1 MEFTYHQFL
10 HKLLF
15 IYILFIVLRISRY
28 ALRQA
33 TEQLPPET
41 GEGARMRPLGKWMW
55 IGWINMDQYVELSMG
70 VPPVIIHI
78 RLTISRINHPQNG
91 VAPFMETPMCE
102 FSDD

>member
-1 MEFTYHQFL
+1 MYI
-10 HKLLF
+10 
-15 IYILFIVLRISRY
+15 IYICILYMLFIVLRISRY

-78 RLTISRINHPQNG
+78 RLTFSRINHPQNG